1 MDVSKVSLSLSF
13 QVFGY
18 MRWAAHFWWA
28 WLPLSA
34 WFSCQSYLV
43 SNFIVNSYWCTHFFT
58 SVLVFKRNDA
68 LYFIRSVFWWMKL
81 NLLFIAVKGK
91 PSKAIVDS
99 LALFGVRFFN
109 HVIKFTWIGVYRLCA
124 YFPLSAW
131 MVLICYFVLFYR
143 CYLSFASII
152 DFVLVVIM
160 LVVFIYIFFDGW
172 FSLMLGSNLFSL
184 LSSLVLL
191 FILCSHHWY

>member
-1 MDVSKVSLSLSF
+1 
-13 QVFGY
+13 
-18 MRWAAHFWWA
+18 
-28 WLPLSA
+28 
-34 WFSCQSYLV
+34 
-43 SNFIVNSYWCTHFFT
+43 
-58 SVLVFKRNDA
+58 
-68 LYFIRSVFWWMKL
+68 
-81 NLLFIAVKGK
+81 
-91 PSKAIVDS
+91 
-99 LALFGVRFFN
+99 
-109 HVIKFTWIGVYRLCA
+109 
-124 YFPLSAW
+124 

-191 FILCSHHWY
+191 FILCSHH